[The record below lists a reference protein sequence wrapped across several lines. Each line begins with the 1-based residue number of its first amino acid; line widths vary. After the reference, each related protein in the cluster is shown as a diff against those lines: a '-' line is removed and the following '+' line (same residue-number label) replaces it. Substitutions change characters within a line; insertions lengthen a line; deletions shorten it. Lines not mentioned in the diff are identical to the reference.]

1 MKKKELKNN
10 QKKIYWGNFIL
21 IFLLFLVIKF
31 GIQNDWFVKK
41 TKNNLNNKTSGM
53 CKLLSMTKEECNI
66 FERSGYLPEKY
77 KNELNKMSKEKIVR

>member
-1 MKKKELKNN
+1 
-10 QKKIYWGNFIL
+10 
-21 IFLLFLVIKF
+21 
-31 GIQNDWFVKK
+31 
-41 TKNNLNNKTSGM
+41 M